1 MIARREL
8 MAGLALGLVGTRAL
22 AAPSTPFTPD
32 AFRAAQAADKAIL
45 VDITASWCPVCKVQ
59 KPILARLLASPRF
72 EEMIALEVDFDR
84 QKDALRLVDAR
95 IQSTLIVYRG
105 GDELGRTVGDTN
117 PVSIELLL
125 AMAL

>member
-1 MIARREL
+1 MIARRKL
-8 MAGLALGLVGTRAL
+8 MAGLALGLIGTRAF

-32 AFRAAQAADKAIL
+32 VFRAAQAADKAIL

-59 KPILARLLASPRF
+59 KPILTRLLASPRF
-72 EEMIALEVDFDR
+72 AEMVAFEVDFDR

-105 GDELGRTVGDTN
+105 TDELGRTVGDTN
-117 PVSIELLL
+117 PTSIELLL

>member
-8 MAGLALGLVGTRAL
+8 IAGLALGLVGTRAI
-22 AAPSTPFTPD
+22 AAPSSPFTPD

-59 KPILARLLASPRF
+59 KPILTRLLASPRF
-72 EEMIALEVDFDR
+72 EEMLALEVDFDR

-105 GDELGRTVGDTN
+105 TDELGRTVGDTN
-117 PVSIELLL
+117 PTSIELLL